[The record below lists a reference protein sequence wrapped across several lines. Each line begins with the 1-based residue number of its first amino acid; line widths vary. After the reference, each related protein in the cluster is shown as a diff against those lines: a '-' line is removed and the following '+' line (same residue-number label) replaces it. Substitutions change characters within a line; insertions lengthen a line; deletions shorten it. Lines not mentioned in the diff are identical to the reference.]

1 MMEKKYIYEADVL
14 ENEEIAPHMRK
25 MVMGARE
32 AAQAARPGQFINLYP
47 KADRLILPRP
57 VSICDADPAK
67 GTLTIVYDVIGAGT
81 QELSGMVRGDLVRI
95 SSPLGNGFSMPAAP
109 GGPVL
114 LISGGVG
121 TAPMV
126 FLAKYLRQQGARIT
140 AVTGFRRDAI
150 LTEELRQ
157 EDCRVLVTTELP
169 SEHAFVGNV
178 IDCMEVNQL
187 ELDESWTCYACGPR
201 PMLAAVARFLE
212 QVSEKTE
219 LQVSLESRMGCG
231 YGACVGCVVDI
242 RESTPEGAEEIITRK
257 KVCKDGPVF
266 DGKAVVW

>member
-1 MMEKKYIYEADVL
+1 MKKKYIYEAEVL
-14 ENEEIAPHMRK
+14 ENPEIAPHMRK
-25 MVMGARE
+25 MVIGSRE
-32 AAQAARPGQFINLYP
+32 AAEEAQPGQFINIYP

-57 VSICDADPAK
+57 ISICDADPAR
-67 GTLTIVYDVIGAGT
+67 GSLTIVYDVIGAGT
-81 QELSGMVRGDLVRI
+81 RELSEMVRGDLIRI
-95 SSPLGNGFSMPAAP
+95 SSPLGNGFRMPAAP
-109 GGPVL
+109 GNPVL

-126 FLAKYLRQQGARIT
+126 FLAKRLREQGSRIT
-140 AVTGFRRDAI
+140 AVTGFRKDAI

-178 IDCMEVNQL
+178 VDCMEVNQL
-187 ELDESWTCYACGPR
+187 DIDETWTCYACGPR
-201 PMLAAVARFLE
+201 PMLEAVARFLE
-212 QVSEKTE
+212 NISGRTE
-219 LQVSLESRMGCG
+219 LQVSLEARMGCG
-231 YGACVGCVVDI
+231 YGACVGCAVDI
-242 RESTPEGAEEIITRK
+242 RESSPDKAEEIITRK